1 MSLNATGPD
10 SLTVT
15 IIIPVYN
22 ERDTVPKILDRVRS
36 AGIPIHQII
45 VVDDASTDGTRN
57 FLQALPHDPALHVE
71 FHNTNRGKGAAIA
84 TALAHAT
91 GTIVAI
97 QDADLEYD
105 PADLPKLLRPLLEN
119 RADVVYG
126 SRFSG
131 CKNSHAAY
139 RRHRWGNWAVT
150 KISNIFTG
158 LKLTDMECCYKA
170 FYRKL
175 LEGITLEEQR
185 FGFEPEITVKLA
197 KKKPRFHEVAVS
209 YTGRTFA
216 EGKKIRWYDG
226 LWVIY
231 AIVKYRLF

>member
-1 MSLNATGPD
+1 MNANPAGPD
-10 SLTVT
+10 SHTVT

-22 ERDTVPKILDRVRS
+22 ERKTVPTILDLVRS
-36 AGIPIHQII
+36 SKIPIHQII
-45 VVDDASTDGTRN
+45 VVDDASTDGTKA
-57 FLQALPHDPALHVE
+57 FLESLPPDPVLHVE
-71 FHNTNRGKGAAIA
+71 FHDINRGKGAAIT

-91 GTIVAI
+91 GTIIAI

-105 PADLPKLLRPLLEN
+105 PADLPKLIAPLLEN

-126 SRFSG
+126 SRFCG
-131 CKNSHAAY
+131 RENSHVAY
-139 RRHRWGNWAVT
+139 RHHRWGNWAVT

-170 FYRKL
+170 FHRKL
-175 LEGITLEEQR
+175 LEGIKLKEQR

-197 KKKPRFHEVAVS
+197 RKKPRFHEVAVS
-209 YTGRTFA
+209 YSGRTFA
-216 EGKKIRWYDG
+216 EGKKIHWYDG
-226 LWVIY
+226 LWAVV

>member
-1 MSLNATGPD
+1 MSANTAGSD

-22 ERDTVPKILDRVRS
+22 ERETVPTILDRVRS

-57 FLQALPHDPALHVE
+57 FLESLPPDPVLHVE
-71 FHNTNRGKGAAIA
+71 FHDTNRGKGAAIA

-91 GTIVAI
+91 GTIIAI

-105 PADLPKLLRPLLEN
+105 PADLPKLLSPLLEN

-131 CKNSHAAY
+131 RKNSHTAY
-139 RRHRWGNWAVT
+139 RRHRWGNWLVT

-170 FYRKL
+170 FHRKL
-175 LEGITLEEQR
+175 LEGIKLEEQR
-185 FGFEPEITVKLA
+185 FGFEPEITAKLA
-197 KKKPRFHEVAVS
+197 RKKPRFHEVAVS
-209 YTGRTFA
+209 YSGRTFA

-226 LWVIY
+226 LWAVY
-231 AIVKYRLF
+231 VIVKYRLF